1 MSYNFTD
8 TTRIKRMLGVT
19 NAVCAGTTMY
29 DPVIQDI
36 QSAVEIMMIDEL
48 CIGDQVGVQTYSETI
63 DIDFAGQG
71 EIAVRYRPIV
81 SVVALT
87 IGGQLQTLNSG
98 VSTDGE
104 YTLVKELGVVKLNP
118 LYMSFPTGRGVIQI
132 TYTAGMT
139 TIPEDLKYASNMI
152 AVSMFNQQGHIGFR
166 SESAGGYR
174 YSMDGGEGSTIP
186 KIAQRIINKHRRLF
200 ARGAIYNDT

>member
-1 MSYNFTD
+1 
-8 TTRIKRMLGVT
+8 
-19 NAVCAGTTMY
+19 MY

-63 DIDFAGQG
+63 DIDFAGQS

-98 VSTDGE
+98 VSTEGE

-118 LYMSFPTGRGVIQI
+118 MYMSFPTGRGVIQV

-152 AVSMFNQQGHIGFR
+152 AVTMFNQQGHVGFR

-174 YSMDGGEGSTIP
+174 YSMDSGEGSTIP

-200 ARGAIYNDT
+200 ARGANYNDT